1 MPGLSCSF
9 DALMDGERA
18 VHPLR
23 AQRLVLR
30 PRELTVGRRDL
41 KDNALASKCFKEALN
56 EGLGATRHTT

>member
-1 MPGLSCSF
+1 
-9 DALMDGERA
+9 
-18 VHPLR
+18 
-23 AQRLVLR
+23 LVLR